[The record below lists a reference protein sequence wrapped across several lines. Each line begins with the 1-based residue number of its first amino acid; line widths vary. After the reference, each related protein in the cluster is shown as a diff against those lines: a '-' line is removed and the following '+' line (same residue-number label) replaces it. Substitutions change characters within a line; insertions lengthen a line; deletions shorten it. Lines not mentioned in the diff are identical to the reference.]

1 MNLKIA
7 LLPGD
12 GIGPEVIEQTVKCL
26 KAIEEVFGHN
36 FHYKEAAVGF
46 MAIDKTGKALPDE
59 TLKICLESDAILIG
73 ALEGTKNTHA
83 AEMVL
88 RPEQGILQ
96 LRKELGLYANIRPV
110 KVYPSLVGNSPL
122 KEEIISETD
131 FIIYREL
138 TGGLYTGTKFVNAEG
153 TLASDL
159 CEYTEKDISRIA
171 HLAFKAA
178 KNRKSK
184 ITLVDKANVLES
196 SKLWRKV
203 VSKIAES
210 YPEVTLEFMF
220 ADQAA
225 MELLLHP
232 KQFDVVLTS
241 NMFGDI
247 LADEASV
254 IGGSLGLVARASLGE
269 KSALF
274 EPLHGIIPQEKGANT
289 ANPIASILSAAMLLE
304 HCKLFEE
311 AMALR
316 EAVNKALEKNILT
329 PDLDPNSKYGTSHVG
344 DFIADTVLNYDDDN
358 FNMNDENIGLG
369 KSTII

>member
-12 GIGPEVIEQTVKCL
+12 GVGPEVMEQTVKCL

-36 FHYKEAAVGF
+36 FHYKEAAVGS

-59 TLKICLESDAILIG
+59 TLKICLDADAILIG
-73 ALEGTKNTHA
+73 ALGDTNDKDPND
-83 AEMVL
+83 MDL

-110 KVYPSLVGNSPL
+110 KVFPSLVGNSPL
-122 KEEIISETD
+122 KKEIISETD

-138 TGGLYTGTKFVNAEG
+138 TGGLYTGAKFMNEEG
-153 TLASDL
+153 TVASDL

-178 KNRKSK
+178 KNRKK
-184 ITLVDKANVLES
+184 KLTLIDKANVLES

-203 VSKIAES
+203 VRKIAES
-210 YPEVTLEFMF
+210 YPEVDLEFMF

-225 MELLLHP
+225 MQLVLNP
-232 KQFDVVLTS
+232 KQFDIVLTS

-254 IGGSLGLVARASLGE
+254 IGGSLGLVARASFGDQN
-269 KSALF
+269 ALF
-274 EPLHGIIPQEKGANT
+274 EPLHGCIPQEKGANT
-289 ANPIASILSAAMLLE
+289 ANPVASILSAAMLLE

-316 EAVNKALEKNILT
+316 EAVNKTLEKNIVT
-329 PDLDPNSKYGTSHVG
+329 PDLDPNSNYGTSHVG